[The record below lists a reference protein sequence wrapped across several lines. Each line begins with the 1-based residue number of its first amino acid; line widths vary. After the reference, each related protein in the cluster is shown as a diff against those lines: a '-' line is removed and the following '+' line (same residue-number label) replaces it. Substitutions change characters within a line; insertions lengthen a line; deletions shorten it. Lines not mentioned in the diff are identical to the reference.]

1 MNHVH
6 QVNQLCLRHVIE
18 AHVHHGT
25 QQPRLFRD
33 EQYET
38 NEPCAPQ
45 HASVRCALYVADSRP
60 HTQNGQLL
68 EQARQHRLRVH

>member
-1 MNHVH
+1 MSVAECKLQGKNEEAYNVNHVH

-33 EQYET
+33 E
-38 NEPCAPQ
+38 
-45 HASVRCALYVADSRP
+45 
-60 HTQNGQLL
+60 
-68 EQARQHRLRVH
+68 